1 MLFIWSLALATS
13 NSQWSCSC
21 VNVLKGHGFLCHSDE
36 FHGESEV
43 KAGSVTVIM
52 WNMQSFTEHLFAL
65 KLR

>member
-1 MLFIWSLALATS
+1 M
-13 NSQWSCSC
+13 
-21 VNVLKGHGFLCHSDE
+21 NVLKGHGFLCHSDE